1 MANLVMSSS
10 EASNLLSYK
19 QCDSY
24 EKCISIFISK
34 YPEMQTR
41 NLVIRIFTF

>member
-10 EASNLLSYK
+10 EASNLLFYK
-19 QCDSY
+19 RCDSY
-24 EKCISIFISK
+24 ERFIRIISK

>member
-10 EASNLLSYK
+10 EASYLLFYK
-19 QCDSY
+19 LCDSY
-24 EKCISIFISK
+24 ISIFISK

>member
-19 QCDSY
+19 LCDSY
-24 EKCISIFISK
+24 NQVK
-34 YPEMQTR
+34 YIQ
-41 NLVIRIFTF
+41 V

>member
-10 EASNLLSYK
+10 EASYLLFYK
-19 QCDSY
+19 LCDSY
-24 EKCISIFISK
+24 EISIFISK

>member
-10 EASNLLSYK
+10 EASYLLFYK
-19 QCDSY
+19 LCDF
-24 EKCISIFISK
+24 SIFISK

>member
-10 EASNLLSYK
+10 EASYLLFYK
-19 QCDSY
+19 LCDSY
-24 EKCISIFISK
+24 RICISIFISK